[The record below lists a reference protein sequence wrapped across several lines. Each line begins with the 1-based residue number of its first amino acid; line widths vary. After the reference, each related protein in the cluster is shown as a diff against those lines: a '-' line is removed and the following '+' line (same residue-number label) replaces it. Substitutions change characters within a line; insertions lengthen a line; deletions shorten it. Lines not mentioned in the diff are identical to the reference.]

1 LNSSSIRPKERDAI
15 IQSLRAGVVPR
26 LGLQHIQVGRAQEVN
41 SLIADIDRLKD
52 GGSSIRFIIGEY
64 GSGKT
69 FFLHLVRLVA
79 LEKGLLTVH
88 ADLTPDRRLHA
99 TGGQAR
105 SLFAEL
111 MKNLASRTKPDGG
124 ALPNVV
130 EKFISAALADAKAA
144 GKDVSILIQERLH
157 ELQEMVGGYDFA
169 EVIAAYWKGHNKG
182 NDQLKSDAIRW
193 LRGEFSTKTDAR
205 AALGVRTFIDDANVY
220 DHLKLFARFSRLSGY
235 GGVLVALDEL
245 VNLYKL
251 ANVQA
256 RNANYEQML
265 RILND
270 CLQGNVEGLG
280 FLMCGTPDFLMDAR
294 RGMYSYPALQSRV
307 AENTFARGAG
317 VVDYNAPVIRLSNL
331 IPEDLFVLLG
341 KIRHVF
347 AQGNVDKYLIPDDGV
362 KAFMEY
368 CSKKIGDAYFRTP
381 RTTIRSFIDFL
392 SVLDQTNN
400 IQWQAL
406 LGNVRVEADVN
417 PDNLVPVFDNEAS
430 TNEKP
435 NETGSQKD
443 DDELTSFKL

>member
-1 LNSSSIRPKERDAI
+1 LNSSAIRPKERDAI

-26 LGLQHIQVGRAQEVN
+26 LGLHHIQVGRAQEVN

-79 LEKGLLTVH
+79 LEKGLLTLH

-105 SLFAEL
+105 SLYAEL

-124 ALPNVV
+124 ALPNVI
-130 EKFISAALADAKAA
+130 EKFISAALADAKTA

-169 EVIAAYWKGHNKG
+169 EVIAGYWKGHNTG
-182 NDQLKSDAIRW
+182 NDQLKSDALRW

-205 AALGVRTFIDDANVY
+205 TALGVRTFIDDANVY
-220 DHLKLFARFSRLSGY
+220 DHLKLFARFTRLSGY
-235 GGVLVALDEL
+235 GGILVALDEL
-245 VNLYKL
+245 VNIYKL

-256 RNANYEQML
+256 RNGNYEQML

-307 AENTFARGAG
+307 AENTFAKAAG

-331 IPEDLFVLLG
+331 TAEDLFVLLG

-347 AQGNVDKYLIPDDGV
+347 AQGIVDKYLIQDDGV
-362 KAFMEY
+362 KAFMQY
-368 CSKKIGDAYFRTP
+368 CSKKIGEAYFRTP

-392 SVLDQTNN
+392 SVLDQGNN
-400 IQWQAL
+400 VQWQDL
-406 LGNVRVEADVN
+406 LGHVKIEADVN
-417 PDNLVPVFDNEAS
+417 PDNLVPVFDDSSTPPEKSKGNDSS
-430 TNEKP
+430 TND
-435 NETGSQKD
+435 N
-443 DDELTSFKL
+443 ELTSFKL

>member
-1 LNSSSIRPKERDAI
+1 
-15 IQSLRAGVVPR
+15 LRAGVVPR
-26 LGLQHIQVGRAQEVN
+26 LGLHHIQVGRAQEVN

-79 LEKGLLTVH
+79 LEKGLLTLH

-105 SLFAEL
+105 SLYAEL

-124 ALPNVV
+124 ALPNVI
-130 EKFISAALADAKAA
+130 EKFISAALADAKTA

-169 EVIAAYWKGHNKG
+169 EVIAGYWKGHNTG
-182 NDQLKSDAIRW
+182 NDQLKSDALRW

-205 AALGVRTFIDDANVY
+205 TALGVRTFIDDANVY
-220 DHLKLFARFSRLSGY
+220 DHLKLFARFTRLSGY
-235 GGVLVALDEL
+235 GGILVALDEL
-245 VNLYKL
+245 VNIYKL

-256 RNANYEQML
+256 RNGNYEQML

-307 AENTFARGAG
+307 AENTFAKAAG

-331 IPEDLFVLLG
+331 TAEDLFVLLG

-347 AQGNVDKYLIPDDGV
+347 AQGIVDKYLIQDDGV
-362 KAFMEY
+362 KAFMQY
-368 CSKKIGDAYFRTP
+368 CSKKIGEAYFRTP

-392 SVLDQTNN
+392 SVLDQGNN
-400 IQWQAL
+400 VQWQDL
-406 LGNVRVEADVN
+406 LGHVKIEADVN
-417 PDNLVPVFDNEAS
+417 PDNLVPVFDDSSTPPEKSKGNDSS
-430 TNEKP
+430 TND
-435 NETGSQKD
+435 N
-443 DDELTSFKL
+443 ELTSFKL

>member
-1 LNSSSIRPKERDAI
+1 LNSSAIRPKERDAI

-26 LGLQHIQVGRAQEVN
+26 LGLHHIQVGRAQEVN

-52 GGSSIRFIIGEY
+52 GGSPIRFIIGEY

-79 LEKGLLTVH
+79 LEKGLLTLH

-105 SLFAEL
+105 SLYAEL

-124 ALPNVV
+124 ALPNVI
-130 EKFISAALADAKAA
+130 EKFISAALADAKTA

-169 EVIAAYWKGHNKG
+169 EVIAGYWKGHNTG
-182 NDQLKSDAIRW
+182 NDQLKSDALRW

-205 AALGVRTFIDDANVY
+205 TALGVRTFIDDANVY
-220 DHLKLFARFSRLSGY
+220 DHLKLFARFTRLSGY
-235 GGVLVALDEL
+235 GGILVALDEL
-245 VNLYKL
+245 VNIYKL

-256 RNANYEQML
+256 RNGNYEQML

-307 AENTFARGAG
+307 AENTFAKAAG

-331 IPEDLFVLLG
+331 TAEDLFVLLG

-347 AQGNVDKYLIPDDGV
+347 AQGIVDKYLIQDDGV
-362 KAFMEY
+362 KAFMQY
-368 CSKKIGDAYFRTP
+368 CSKKIGEAYFRTP

-392 SVLDQTNN
+392 SVLDQGNN
-400 IQWQAL
+400 VQWQDL
-406 LGNVRVEADVN
+406 LGHVKIEADVN
-417 PDNLVPVFDNEAS
+417 PDNLVPVFDDSSTPPEKSKGNDSS
-430 TNEKP
+430 TND
-435 NETGSQKD
+435 N
-443 DDELTSFKL
+443 ELTSFKL

>member
-1 LNSSSIRPKERDAI
+1 LINSAIRPKERDAI

-41 SLIADIDRLKD
+41 SLIADIDRLRD

-105 SLFAEL
+105 SLYAEL

-130 EKFISAALADAKAA
+130 EKFIGAALSDSKAA
-144 GKDVSILIQERLH
+144 GKDVTVLIQERLH

-169 EVIAAYWKGHNKG
+169 EVIAGYWRGHNTG
-182 NDQLKSDAIRW
+182 NDQLKSDALRW
-193 LRGEFSTKTDAR
+193 LRGEISTKTDAK
-205 AALGVRTFIDDANVY
+205 AALGVRTFIDDSNVY
-220 DHLKLFARFSRLSGY
+220 DYLKLFSKFSRLSGY
-235 GGVLVALDEL
+235 GGILVALDEL
-245 VNLYKL
+245 VNIYKL

-256 RNANYEQML
+256 RNANYEQVL

-280 FLMCGTPDFLMDAR
+280 FLLCGTPDYLMDAR

-307 AENTFARGAG
+307 SENTFAKGAG
-317 VVDYNAPVIRLSNL
+317 VVDYNAPVIRLANL
-331 IPEDLFVLLG
+331 TPEDLFVLLG

-347 AQGNVDKYLIPDDGV
+347 AQGNIDKYLIPDDGV
-362 KAFMEY
+362 KSFMEF
-368 CSKKIGDAYFRTP
+368 CSKKVGDAYFRTP

-392 SVLDQTNN
+392 SVLDQGND
-400 IQWQAL
+400 IQWQRL
-406 LGNVRVEADVN
+406 LGDVKVEADVN
-417 PDNLVPVFDNEAS
+417 PDNLLPMFDSTSAS
-430 TNEKP
+430 PKEPSGNDSP
-435 NETGSQKD
+435 RND
-443 DDELTSFKL
+443 DDLTSFKL

>member
-1 LNSSSIRPKERDAI
+1 MNSSAIRPKERDAI

-26 LGLQHIQVGRAQEVN
+26 LGLHHIQVGRAQEVN

-52 GGSSIRFIIGEY
+52 GGSPIRFIIGEY

-79 LEKGLLTVH
+79 LEKGLLTLH

-105 SLFAEL
+105 SLYAEL

-124 ALPNVV
+124 ALPNVI
-130 EKFISAALADAKAA
+130 EKFISAALADAKTA

-169 EVIAAYWKGHNKG
+169 EVIAGYWKGHNTG
-182 NDQLKSDAIRW
+182 NDQLKSDALRW

-205 AALGVRTFIDDANVY
+205 TALGVRTFIDDANVY
-220 DHLKLFARFSRLSGY
+220 DHLKLFARFTRLSGY
-235 GGVLVALDEL
+235 GGILVALDEL
-245 VNLYKL
+245 VNIYKL

-256 RNANYEQML
+256 RNGNYEQML

-307 AENTFARGAG
+307 AENTFAKAAG

-331 IPEDLFVLLG
+331 TAEDLFVLLG

-347 AQGNVDKYLIPDDGV
+347 AQGIVDKYLIQDDGV
-362 KAFMEY
+362 KAFMQY
-368 CSKKIGDAYFRTP
+368 CSKKIGEAYFRTP

-392 SVLDQTNN
+392 SVLDQGNN
-400 IQWQAL
+400 VQWQDL
-406 LGNVRVEADVN
+406 LGHVKIEADVN
-417 PDNLVPVFDNEAS
+417 PDNLVPVFDDSSTPPEKSKGNDSS
-430 TNEKP
+430 TND
-435 NETGSQKD
+435 N
-443 DDELTSFKL
+443 ELTSFKL